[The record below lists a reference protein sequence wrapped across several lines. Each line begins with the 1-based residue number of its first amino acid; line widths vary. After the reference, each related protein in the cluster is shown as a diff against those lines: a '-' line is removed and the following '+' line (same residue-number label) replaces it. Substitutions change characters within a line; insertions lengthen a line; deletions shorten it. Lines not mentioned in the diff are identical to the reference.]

1 MTPGLGYKAS
11 VSERQTTAGASS
23 SLPDKILRVAWLSV
37 LLGLIM
43 EALILLLAAG
53 FGELPGISWV
63 AADLAQQVSWAFL
76 VCVALSLGSAAA
88 NLRRP
93 ALMGFL
99 GLLAAPLSFI
109 IARSLHDGL
118 RKALGVV
125 GTASIGFSIILVVV
139 VLKGV
144 EYGCLG
150 AAIGWVGQRPWGGLG
165 AHIAV
170 GLGAGIVFGSLILAV
185 TYWGASSAL
194 STANL
199 ISRGVNEILFPMGC
213 SLVLFSADA
222 LGQEGGD

>member
-43 EALILLLAAG
+43 EALILLLAGG

-88 NLRRP
+88 NLRP
-93 ALMGFL
+93 ALMGSL

-170 GLGAGIVFGSLILAV
+170 GLGVGIVFGGLILAV
-185 TYWGASSAL
+185 TYWGASSPL

>member
-43 EALILLLAAG
+43 EAIILLLAAG

-88 NLRRP
+88 NLRP
-93 ALMGFL
+93 ALMGSL

-185 TYWGASSAL
+185 TYWGASSPL

>member
-88 NLRRP
+88 NLRP
-93 ALMGFL
+93 ALMGSL

-185 TYWGASSAL
+185 TYWGASSPL

>member
-88 NLRRP
+88 NLRP
-93 ALMGFL
+93 ALMGSL

-170 GLGAGIVFGSLILAV
+170 GLGVGIVFGGLILSV
-185 TYWGASSAL
+185 TYWGASSPL

>member
-43 EALILLLAAG
+43 EALILLLAGG

-88 NLRRP
+88 NLRP
-93 ALMGFL
+93 ALMGSL

-185 TYWGASSAL
+185 TYWGASSPL

>member
-11 VSERQTTAGASS
+11 VSERQTTAGPSS
-23 SLPDKILRVAWLSV
+23 SLVEKLLRVAWLSIM
-37 LLGLIM
+37 LGLVM
-43 EALILLLAAG
+43 EALILLLTAG
-53 FGELPGISWV
+53 FGELPGIGV
-63 AADLAQQVSWAFL
+63 IAAELAQQVSWAFL
-76 VCVALSLGSAAA
+76 VCVALSLGNAAA

-170 GLGAGIVFGSLILAV
+170 GLGVGIVFGGLILAV
-185 TYWGASSAL
+185 TYWGASSPL

-199 ISRGVNEILFPMGC
+199 ISRGVNEILFPTGC

>member
-185 TYWGASSAL
+185 TYWGASSPL

>member
-1 MTPGLGYKAS
+1 M
-11 VSERQTTAGASS
+11 SERQTFVGASN
-23 SLPDKILRVAWLSV
+23 LPYKILRVAWLSI
-37 LLGLIM
+37 LLGLFM

-53 FGELPGISWV
+53 FGNFPGIGWV
-63 AADLAQQVSWAFL
+63 AADLAQQVSWSFL

-88 NLRRP
+88 NLRP

-99 GLLAAPLSFI
+99 GLLAAPLSFT

-125 GTASIGFSIILVVV
+125 GVTSIGFSTLLLLV

-150 AAIGWVGQRPWGGLG
+150 AAIGWVGRHPRGGLG
-165 AHIAV
+165 AHVTV
-170 GLGAGIVFGSLILAV
+170 GLGVGILFGSLILAV
-185 TYWGASSAL
+185 TYWGTTSTL

-199 ISRGVNEILFPMGC
+199 ISRGVNEILFPVGC
-213 SLVLFSADA
+213 SLVLFSAQA
-222 LGQEGGD
+222 LGRERSE